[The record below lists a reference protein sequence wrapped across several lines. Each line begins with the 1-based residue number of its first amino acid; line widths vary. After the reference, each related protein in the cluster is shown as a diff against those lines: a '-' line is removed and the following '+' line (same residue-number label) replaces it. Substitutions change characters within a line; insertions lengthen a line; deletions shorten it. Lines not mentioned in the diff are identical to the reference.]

1 MARVWVATFAAY
13 AAAGAL
19 GLLVQPDWAPVA
31 VFWPAAGIAVGALA
45 VAVDRGGWRPLAT
58 VLTAVGAAC
67 VIVHLVDGMAIW
79 ATAGMTA
86 AHLVQ
91 WLVASLVFV
100 ALRRRWPT
108 ATAFVLHLALA
119 AAAGSVVGVL
129 GSFVTAYQELG
140 HGSPGEWTLA
150 WLSAGIAGPMIGA
163 PLLFSVLGGRADAML
178 PGAADGL
185 PAGRRREA
193 ALQLAVLVAL
203 IWFAYGIWTGYPL
216 SYVPLVGLIWS
227 ATRLGIRWTALA
239 VTVNGLGVAMSARSG
254 LGPFGDGA
262 DLGHLA
268 LAMCSQLYLVVA
280 VGASLVL
287 AAVVAERERATRRAQ
302 EHLQL
307 YDSVF
312 EARDEGVVLYDD
324 HCMPMAANAAALGLM
339 GVSLAQLRAELPLP
353 AGWYPVRADGSVMPL
368 PERPARRVLETLEP
382 VRGAVL
388 GIHHPDGHIGWLS
401 IDAVPLVH
409 PGDDRPWAV
418 VSTIVDITR
427 SQELDRAKEEFV
439 SIVSHELRTPLTSVR
454 GSLGLLAAGDRGSF
468 DDRQRRLIDIA
479 TGNVERLARLVDDL
493 LDIERLQA
501 ERSPFDVREVEAA
514 DAVRI
519 SLDAIGEFA
528 ESNGVRLAM
537 GTCSG
542 NVVADLDRV
551 VQILTNLVS
560 NAVKFSPLGSLV
572 TVSASPEDDTVVFTV
587 EDHGRGIPSGK
598 LDDIFERFVQVD
610 ASDTRDKG
618 GSGLGLAICKDLV
631 ERQGGRIWV
640 ESELGRGSTF
650 SFTLPMP
657 GVRVPV
663 GAAAAAR

>member
-1 MARVWVATFAAY
+1 MQWIVS
-13 AAAGAL
+13 AL
-19 GLLVQPDWAPVA
+19 
-31 VFWPAAGIAVGALA
+31 
-45 VAVDRGGWRPLAT
+45 
-58 VLTAVGAAC
+58 VL
-67 VIVHLVDGMAIW
+67 
-79 ATAGMTA
+79 
-86 AHLVQ
+86 
-91 WLVASLVFV
+91 V
-100 ALRRRWPT
+100 ALRRRWPA
-108 ATAFVLHLALA
+108 ATAFVPELA
-119 AAAGSVVGVL
+119 AAAAVGAGVGVL
-129 GSFVTAYQELG
+129 TSFVTAYPQLG
-140 HGSPGEWTLA
+140 DGSPGEWSLA
-150 WLSAGIAGPMIGA
+150 WLAAGVAGVMVGA
-163 PLLFSVLGGRADAML
+163 PVLFAVLGGRAERML
-178 PGAADGL
+178 PGAGSGL
-185 PAGRRREA
+185 PPGRRREA
-193 ALQLAVLVAL
+193 AAQLAVLAGL
-203 IWFAYGIWTGYPL
+203 IFFAYGIWTGYPL
-216 SYVPLVGLIWS
+216 SFVPLVALIWS
-227 ATRLGIRWTALA
+227 ATRLGMRWTAVA
-239 VTVNGLGVAMSARSG
+239 VAVNGLGVAASAHQG
-254 LGPFGDGA
+254 VGPFGAGDE
-262 DLGHLA
+262 LGHLA

-287 AAVVAERERATRRAQ
+287 AAVVAEREQATRRAQ

-307 YDSVF
+307 YESVF

-324 HCMPMAANAAALGLM
+324 HCLPMAANAAALALM
-339 GVSLAQLRAELPLP
+339 GVTLSQLRAEVALP

-388 GIHHPDGHIGWLS
+388 GIHHPDGRIGWLS

-409 PGDDRPWAV
+409 PGDERPWAV
-418 VSTIVDITR
+418 VSTIVDVTR

-454 GSLGLLAAGDRGSF
+454 GSLGLLGAGDRGSF
-468 DDRQRRLIDIA
+468 DERQRRLIDIA
-479 TGNVERLARLVDDL
+479 TSNVERLARLVDDL

-528 ESNGVRLAM
+528 ESSGIRLAM
-537 GTCSG
+537 GSCSG

-572 TVSASPEDDTVVFTV
+572 TVSASPEDDTVVFSV
-587 EDHGRGIPSGK
+587 EDHGRGIPAGK

-657 GVRVPV
+657 GAARAPV
-663 GAAAAAR
+663 GAGAAVR